1 MPMDAGEGDEGVDDG
16 EDDNDENNLL
26 NQDQMDGVN

>member
-1 MPMDAGEGDEGVDDG
+1 VDDG

-26 NQDQMDGVN
+26 NQDQMDGVNWNI